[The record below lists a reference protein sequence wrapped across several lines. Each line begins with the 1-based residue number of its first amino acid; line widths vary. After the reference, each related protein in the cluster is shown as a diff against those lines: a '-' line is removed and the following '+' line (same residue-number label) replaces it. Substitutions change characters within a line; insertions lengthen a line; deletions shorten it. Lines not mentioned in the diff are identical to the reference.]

1 MTLTGAVQAVAE
13 IFKDYHDVCIRW
25 DSPDAKNAAYNAPVL
40 EHVSITPPCEAP
52 IRKGS
57 KQTFGSKVQRQQ
69 GREGR
74 G

>member
-1 MTLTGAVQAVAE
+1 MTLTGAVQGLPE
-13 IFKDYHDVCIRW
+13 IFKGYHDVCIRG
-25 DSPDAKNAAYNAPVL
+25 DSSDAKNAAYNAPVL

-57 KQTFGSKVQRQQ
+57 KQPFGLEVQRQQ
-69 GREGR
+69 GREER